1 MGKLKLLLNKLVIL
15 NIMNK
20 YKCILIIFALLTN
33 SLLCEDIHA
42 QDIQA
47 ISVIVND
54 EVISRYD
61 VNQRIKLILVTSGI
75 PATEENLKR
84 IEDQSIK
91 ALINERIQLQEASK
105 LEVPE
110 SQEEIQM
117 TLDRIAKGNETT
129 AEGIIESITS
139 QGVNVDTL
147 LDQIKSELL
156 WNKIVRG
163 RFGSYINISD
173 EEINIIYERTID
185 SINRVQYDISEIF
198 IGFEDE
204 KEEKESNDLA
214 IKLVE
219 ELKNDISFEPVAQ
232 QFSQSAS
239 SGQGGYVGWVAEGQL
254 DQEIISGIKDLSAN
268 SISEPIKTVNGY
280 YIIKVNGR
288 AEEGGKNP
296 MRNKYN
302 LTSVSFSKEDEE
314 SAIEF
319 SKNFVSCK
327 RLETLLE
334 SYNHK
339 EINVIG
345 DRLLQELPVE
355 LHEELLEKNA
365 GNTLSP
371 RYSDDNLD
379 IILICD
385 RKDDVGI
392 QVNRDAIEDNI
403 YSQKMGMMSR
413 RHLRDLRRD
422 AVIEYR

>member
-1 MGKLKLLLNKLVIL
+1 MGKLKLFLNSLIIL
-15 NIMNK
+15 NIMKK
-20 YKCILIIFALLTN
+20 YKYILIAFIALN
-33 SLLCEDIHA
+33 SCLFNSEILA
-42 QDIQA
+42 QNIQA

-117 TLDRIAKGNETT
+117 TLDRIAQGNQTT
-129 AEGIIESITS
+129 AEGIIENITS

-147 LDQIKSELL
+147 IDQIKSELL

-173 EEINIIYERTID
+173 EEINIVYERTMD
-185 SINRVQYDISEIF
+185 SINKVQYDISEIF
-198 IGFEDE
+198 LGFEDE

-214 IKLVE
+214 TKLVE
-219 ELKNDISFEPVAQ
+219 QLKNDISFEPVAQ

-239 SGQGGYVGWVAEGQL
+239 SGQGGYIGWVVEGQL
-254 DQEIISGIKDLSAN
+254 DKEIINGIKDLSTN

-302 LTSVSFSKEDEE
+302 LTSVSFSKEDED
-314 SAIEF
+314 SALEF

-327 RLETLLE
+327 RLESLLE
-334 SYNHK
+334 GYNQK
-339 EINVIG
+339 KINVIG

-355 LHEELLEKNA
+355 LHNELLEKNA
-365 GNTLSP
+365 GNALLP

-385 RKDDVGI
+385 RKDDVGV

>member
-1 MGKLKLLLNKLVIL
+1 MGKLKLLLNKLIIL
-15 NIMNK
+15 NIMKK
-20 YKCILIIFALLTN
+20 YKCILFIFIAFISSFLN
-33 SLLCEDIHA
+33 EDIRA

-105 LEVPE
+105 LEVPD

-117 TLDRIAKGNETT
+117 TLDRIAKGNQTT

-147 LDQIKSELL
+147 LNQIKSELL

-173 EEINIIYERTID
+173 EEINVIYERTID
-185 SINRVQYDISEIF
+185 SINKVQYDISEIF
-198 IGFEDE
+198 LGFEDE
-204 KEEKESNDLA
+204 KEEKESNELA

-219 ELKNDISFEPVAQ
+219 QLNNDISFEPVAQ

-239 SGQGGYVGWVAEGQL
+239 SGQGGYIGWVSEGQL
-254 DQEIISGIKDLSAN
+254 DKEIINGIKNLSSN
-268 SISEPIKTVNGY
+268 SISKPIKTVNGY

-319 SKNFVSCK
+319 SKKFVSCK
-327 RLETLLE
+327 RLEALLE
-334 SYNHK
+334 NYNEK
-339 EINVIG
+339 EINIIG
-345 DRLLQELPVE
+345 DRLLQELPAE
-355 LHEELLEKNA
+355 LHEELLKKNA
-365 GNTLSP
+365 GNALSP

>member
-1 MGKLKLLLNKLVIL
+1 MGKLKLFLNSLFIL
-15 NIMNK
+15 NIMKK
-20 YKCILIIFALLTN
+20 YKYILIAFIALTSCLFN
-33 SLLCEDIHA
+33 REILA
-42 QDIQA
+42 QNIQA

-117 TLDRIAKGNETT
+117 TLDRIAQGNQTT
-129 AEGIIESITS
+129 AEGIIENITS

-147 LDQIKSELL
+147 IDQIKSELL

-173 EEINIIYERTID
+173 EEINIVYERTMD
-185 SINRVQYDISEIF
+185 SINKVQYDISEIF
-198 IGFEDE
+198 LGFEDE

-214 IKLVE
+214 TKLVE
-219 ELKNDISFEPVAQ
+219 QLKNDISFEPVAQ

-239 SGQGGYVGWVAEGQL
+239 SGQGGYIGWVVEGQL
-254 DQEIISGIKDLSAN
+254 DKEIINGIKNLSTN

-296 MRNKYN
+296 MINKYN
-302 LTSVSFSKEDEE
+302 LTSVSFSKEDED
-314 SAIEF
+314 SALEF

-327 RLETLLE
+327 RLESLLE
-334 SYNHK
+334 GYNQK
-339 EINVIG
+339 KINVIG

-355 LHEELLEKNA
+355 LHNELLEKNA
-365 GNTLSP
+365 GNALLP

-385 RKDDVGI
+385 RKDDVGV

>member
-1 MGKLKLLLNKLVIL
+1 MGKLKLLLNKLIIL
-15 NIMNK
+15 NIIKK
-20 YKCILIIFALLTN
+20 YKCILFIFIAFISSFLN
-33 SLLCEDIHA
+33 EDIRA

-105 LEVPE
+105 LEVPD

-117 TLDRIAKGNETT
+117 TLDRIAKGNQTT

-147 LDQIKSELL
+147 LNQIKSELL

-173 EEINIIYERTID
+173 EEINVIYERTID
-185 SINRVQYDISEIF
+185 SINKVQYDISEIF
-198 IGFEDE
+198 LGFEDE
-204 KEEKESNDLA
+204 KEEKESNELA

-219 ELKNDISFEPVAQ
+219 QLNNDISFEPVAQ

-239 SGQGGYVGWVAEGQL
+239 SGQGGYIGWVAEGQL
-254 DQEIISGIKDLSAN
+254 DKEIINGIKNLSTN
-268 SISEPIKTVNGY
+268 SISKPIKTVNGY

-319 SKNFVSCK
+319 SKKFVSCK
-327 RLETLLE
+327 RLEALLE
-334 SYNHK
+334 NYNEK
-339 EINVIG
+339 EINIIG
-345 DRLLQELPVE
+345 DRLLQELPAE
-355 LHEELLEKNA
+355 LHEELLKKNA
-365 GNTLSP
+365 GNALSP

>member
-15 NIMNK
+15 NIMKK
-20 YKCILIIFALLTN
+20 YKCILFIFIAFISSFLN
-33 SLLCEDIHA
+33 EDIRA

-117 TLDRIAKGNETT
+117 TLDRIAKGNQTT

-173 EEINIIYERTID
+173 EEINIIY
-185 SINRVQYDISEIF
+185 
-198 IGFEDE
+198 
-204 KEEKESNDLA
+204 
-214 IKLVE
+214 
-219 ELKNDISFEPVAQ
+219 
-232 QFSQSAS
+232 
-239 SGQGGYVGWVAEGQL
+239 
-254 DQEIISGIKDLSAN
+254 DLS
-268 SISEPIKTVNGY
+268 
-280 YIIKVNGR
+280 
-288 AEEGGKNP
+288 
-296 MRNKYN
+296 
-302 LTSVSFSKEDEE
+302 
-314 SAIEF
+314 
-319 SKNFVSCK
+319 
-327 RLETLLE
+327 
-334 SYNHK
+334 
-339 EINVIG
+339 
-345 DRLLQELPVE
+345 
-355 LHEELLEKNA
+355 
-365 GNTLSP
+365 
-371 RYSDDNLD
+371 
-379 IILICD
+379 LIH
-385 RKDDVGI
+385 I
-392 QVNRDAIEDNI
+392 
-403 YSQKMGMMSR
+403 
-413 RHLRDLRRD
+413 
-422 AVIEYR
+422 